1 MLHKIVTVLFLSG
14 EPLTLENIAKIISS
28 KPDEITAL
36 IPELEQSLATIGLSL
51 VQSAEGLSISTQAQ
65 QAAVVSSFWQEE
77 LKGELTPAAIQVLTL
92 IAYLGT
98 PTREEIS
105 YIRGVQSSQ
114 SIRTLTVRGLIARD
128 GEKCALTEEAL
139 KQLGVPKAQALP
151 EYETIHQSLTEKLT
165 SREL

>member
-14 EPLTLENIAKIISS
+14 EPLSIANIARILHIK
-28 KPDEITAL
+28 EEEVTGA
-36 IPELEQSLATIGLSL
+36 IPELEQALATVGLNV

-105 YIRGVQSSQ
+105 YIRGVQSTQ

-128 GEKCALTEEAL
+128 GEKCSLTEEAL
-139 KQLGVPKAQALP
+139 KQLGVPKSQALP

-165 SREL
+165 QREL